1 LKIISSNLKAI
12 FLFTVGFFIS
22 VASYA
27 QQPIKICNDSVKTKP
42 GSVRIFQDQQVT
54 QDIQPAVSNG
64 SDPQMNGYRIQVYAG
79 TDRASAQKIK
89 NEMSARY
96 SVTTYMIYDAP
107 YFKVRVGDFRN
118 RIEAQPLFHELKLT
132 YTSILL
138 VPGLINLPD
147 LKQ

>member
-1 LKIISSNLKAI
+1 M
-12 FLFTVGFFIS
+12 S

-27 QQPIKICNDSVKTKP
+27 QQPIKICNDSVKTRP
-42 GSVRIFQDQQVT
+42 GSVRIFQDEQVT
-54 QDIQPAVSNG
+54 RDIQPAVLNG
-64 SDPQMNGYRIQVYAG
+64 NDPQMNGYRIQVFAG

-96 SVTTYMIYDAP
+96 NAPTYMIYDAP

-118 RIEAQPLFHELKLT
+118 RIEAQPLFHELKLS
-132 YTSILL
+132 YTGTLL
-138 VPGLINLPD
+138 VPGPINLPD